1 MIESTLKGYKFSN
14 GPNLVVVRNLK
25 VQPAEIIDSLAG
37 NDVIRGKSKTDN
49 GIIIKKDGTI
59 LTSSGDDLVKGLS
72 LVDSGRGPD
81 DRGHGIHNLVGG
93 VIDTGS
99 GNDNVYGM
107 GSSRG
112 RAGILT
118 SGLIETGAGDDV
130 ITGLGT
136 LSSGIRVD
144 SGGTLKTGKGNDTIT
159 GSSPN
164 DQFGSA
170 ISVQGGNIT
179 MGAGNDLLDVK
190 GGGID
195 GSGIIDLGKGDD
207 TFSGFVHLGK
217 VQIDGGK
224 GSDLL
229 ALPNRSFVVT
239 IFKGIVSFTNGN
251 RVLEASSFERVSL
264 GGQNFSIPDLINEQ
278 VLSV

>member
-14 GPNLVVVRNLK
+14 GSDLVFVRNLA

-37 NDVIRGKSKTDN
+37 NDVIRGKSQTDN

-81 DRGHGIHNLVGG
+81 DRGHGIHNLLGG

-99 GNDNVYGM
+99 GNDNIYGM

-130 ITGLGT
+130 ITGVGT

-144 SGGTLKTGKGNDTIT
+144 SGGTLKTGKGNDAIT
-159 GSSPN
+159 GSALS

-170 ISVQGGNIT
+170 ISVQGGKIA
-179 MGAGNDLLDVK
+179 MGAGNDLLDAN
-190 GGGID
+190 GGGIY
-195 GSGIIDLGKGDD
+195 GNRIIYLGKGDD
-207 TFSGFVHLGK
+207 TFSGFVDLGK
-217 VQIDGGK
+217 VHIDGGK
-224 GSDLL
+224 GTDLV
-229 ALPNRSFVVT
+229 ALPDGSFVVT
-239 IFKGIVSFTNGN
+239 IFKGMVSFTNGN
-251 RVLEASSFERVSL
+251 RVLEASSLEWVSL
-264 GGQNFSIPDLINEQ
+264 GGQNFSILDLLNEQ
-278 VLSV
+278 GLSV